1 MNIAYTIAP
10 GKGDTDLLLYEV
22 AQHFIAKG
30 LRVCGTT
37 QINSERQTDHP
48 CDMDVQV
55 LPDGPI
61 LRISQNLG
69 AGARG
74 CRLDPEALERAV
86 ALVEADLQN
95 DVDLLI
101 VNKFGK
107 HEADGRGFRTAIATA
122 ISKDIPVLVGTNT
135 LNRGAFLEFV
145 GSSAIEL
152 APMGEAI
159 QAWGLSCLICEL
171 GA

>member
-10 GKGDTDLLLYEV
+10 GKGDADLLLYGV

-37 QINSERQTDHP
+37 QINSERQTEGP

-61 LRISQNLG
+61 LRISQYLG

-101 VNKFGK
+101 INKFGK
-107 HEADGRGFRTAIATA
+107 HEAEGRGFRTAIAIA
-122 ISKDIPVLVGTNT
+122 ISKGVPVLVGTNT
-135 LNRGAFLEFV
+135 LNRNAFLEFV
-145 GSSAIEL
+145 GSDAIEL
-152 APMGEAI
+152 EPMGEAI
-159 QAWGLSCLICEL
+159 QAWVR
-171 GA
+171 